1 MEKGTNRISR
11 SWSFF
16 YNEFFCIFSPTRT
29 HSEKYNI
36 ITLCGMFI
44 RNRWD
49 SKEPLPCPSGMI
61 LYNETGNT
69 APPRPDRPRCSV

>member
-1 MEKGTNRISR
+1 MVKNGRKI
-11 SWSFF
+11 
-16 YNEFFCIFSPTRT
+16 YHIFSPNRK
-29 HSEKYNI
+29 HSETYNI

-61 LYNETGNT
+61 LYIETGN
-69 APPRPDRPRCSV
+69 AALPRPDVCP